1 MNTNKYITRPS
12 FLLVALSLVAA
23 MILPSPAA
31 ASSATTYPLLP
42 DLPGADISGQA
53 RLVIYLDQGIA
64 LIDVDGKRY
73 AIGDRP
79 LDVAF
84 EDLDTMTLLVIV
96 PTDTG
101 VFVTEDG
108 LWVDELEPSPVSRTL
123 TYDLVDPLIPFG
135 FELAVPGQPAPTVPD
150 VVIRP
155 TENDPDP
162 A

>member
-1 MNTNKYITRPS
+1 MNTNHRFIRPS
-12 FLLVALSLVAA
+12 FLLALCLAA
-23 MILPSPAA
+23 ATILPSPAQ
-31 ASSATTYPLLP
+31 ASSAINYPLLP

-53 RLVIYLDQGIA
+53 RIVIYLDQGLA
-64 LIDVDGKRY
+64 LVDVDGQLY

-79 LDVAF
+79 LEVAF
-84 EDLDTMTLLVIV
+84 EGLDSMTLLFVV
-96 PTDTG
+96 PPDTG

-108 LWVDELEPSPVSRTL
+108 LWMDELEPSPVSRTL

-135 FELAVPGQPAPTVPD
+135 FELQVPGQPAPTVPD
-150 VVIRP
+150 IVIRP